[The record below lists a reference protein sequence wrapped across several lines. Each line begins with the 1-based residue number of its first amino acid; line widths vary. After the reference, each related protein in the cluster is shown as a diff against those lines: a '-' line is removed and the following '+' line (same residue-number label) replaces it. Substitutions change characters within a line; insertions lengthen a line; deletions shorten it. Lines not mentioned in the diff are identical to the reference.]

1 MRERF
6 QSRSSLFS
14 QNRAILRLL
23 AVLLSVF
30 SSQMQVLSPGLWVL
44 CAEMGA
50 ASRCVRGFRA
60 VALFSQ
66 NRAILRLLAVL
77 LSVFSC
83 QMQVLSHGLWVLCAE
98 MGVAWHIL
106 GAGEVSEP

>member
-23 AVLLSVF
+23 AVLLGVF
-30 SSQMQVLSPGLWVL
+30 HSQMQVLS
-44 CAEMGA
+44 
-50 ASRCVRGFRA
+50 
-60 VALFSQ
+60 Q
-66 NRAILRLLAVL
+66 
-77 LSVFSC
+77 
-83 QMQVLSHGLWVLCAE
+83 GLWVLCAE